1 MQEKLNEEMQDPEK
15 TRLFSSQP
23 KAFLSKKELKKADN
37 LAKKELKAQKKLE
50 KAEEKAWAKEEKR
63 QERLASGKDRLI
75 FRLLSNVTVFFLFFL
90 PITYL
95 FLLACQYFS
104 LFNLGNNLQPE
115 YLLSI
120 CLYGMILALIFV
132 RPKLF
137 KYIMAGTY
145 LIFLIIL
152 LVVFFPY
159 MTASPFIIL
168 AKIVYPPLPLTIFP

>member
-1 MQEKLNEEMQDPEK
+1 MQEKLNEETQDPEK

-23 KAFLSKKELKKADN
+23 KAVLSKKELKKAN
-37 LAKKELKAQKKLE
+37 SLAKKELKAQKKLE
-50 KAEEKAWAKEEKR
+50 EAEEKARVKEEKR
-63 QERLASGKDRLI
+63 QERLASGEDRLI
-75 FRLLSNVTVFFLFFL
+75 FRILSNITVFVLFFL

-95 FLLACQYFS
+95 ILLACQYFK
-104 LFNLGNNLQPE
+104 LFKLGDNLQPE

-120 CLYGMILALIFV
+120 CLYGMILAFIFV
-132 RPKLF
+132 RPRLF

-159 MTASPFIIL
+159 MTASPFIIF